1 MKKAGFSIVSE
12 ILNKGVSENESENP
26 CDQLYYWKAEWHNR
40 GGSTHCNNVGHIS
53 RAKVVME
60 NPGFIIIKQRKTHA
74 VANIP
79 DEIIAQYAVFEKT
92 AE

>member
-1 MKKAGFSIVSE
+1 MEVKIPVTNSI
-12 ILNKGVSENESENP
+12 IGKLNGTTTEEV
-26 CDQLYYWKAEWHNR
+26 H
-40 GGSTHCNNVGHIS
+40 TVTNVGHIS

-60 NPGFIIIKQRKTHA
+60 NPGFIIFKQRKTHA

>member
-1 MKKAGFSIVSE
+1 MKVKIPVTNSIVGKMNGANVE
-12 ILNKGVSENESENP
+12 EV
-26 CDQLYYWKAEWHNR
+26 H
-40 GGSTHCNNVGHIS
+40 TVTNVGHLS
-53 RAKVVME
+53 PTKVLEE
-60 NPGFIIIKQRKTHA
+60 NPDFIVIKQSKIHA

>member
-1 MKKAGFSIVSE
+1 MKVKIPVTNSIIGKMNGTS
-12 ILNKGVSENESENP
+12 
-26 CDQLYYWKAEWHNR
+26 
-40 GGSTHCNNVGHIS
+40 VGEVHTVTNLDHIS

-74 VANIP
+74 AANIP
-79 DEIIAQYAVFEKT
+79 DEIITQYAVFEKT

>member
-1 MKKAGFSIVSE
+1 MKVKIPVTNSI
-12 ILNKGVSENESENP
+12 IGKLNGTT
-26 CDQLYYWKAEWHNR
+26 AEEVH
-40 GGSTHCNNVGHIS
+40 TVTNVGYIS

>member
-1 MKKAGFSIVSE
+1 MKVKIPVTNSI
-12 ILNKGVSENESENP
+12 IGKLNGTTTEEV
-26 CDQLYYWKAEWHNR
+26 H
-40 GGSTHCNNVGHIS
+40 TVTNVGHIS
-53 RAKVVME
+53 RVKVVKE

-92 AE
+92 SE

>member
-1 MKKAGFSIVSE
+1 MKVKIPVTNSTIGKMNGANMEE
-12 ILNKGVSENESENP
+12 IHPV
-26 CDQLYYWKAEWHNR
+26 
-40 GGSTHCNNVGHIS
+40 TNVGHLS
-53 RAKVVME
+53 PAKVVME
-60 NPGFIIIKQRKTHA
+60 NPGFTVIKQSKIHV

>member
-1 MKKAGFSIVSE
+1 MKVKIPVTNSVIGKLNGANVEEVHTVTNAGHLS
-12 ILNKGVSENESENP
+12 P
-26 CDQLYYWKAEWHNR
+26 
-40 GGSTHCNNVGHIS
+40 
-53 RAKVVME
+53 AKVVKE
-60 NPGFIIIKQRKTHA
+60 NPGFTVIKQSKTYD

>member
-1 MKKAGFSIVSE
+1 MKVKIPVTNSI
-12 ILNKGVSENESENP
+12 IGKLNGTT
-26 CDQLYYWKAEWHNR
+26 AEEVH
-40 GGSTHCNNVGHIS
+40 TVTNVGHIS
-53 RAKVVME
+53 LRKAIME

-79 DEIIAQYAVFEKT
+79 DEIIAQYAVLEKT

>member
-1 MKKAGFSIVSE
+1 MKVKIPVTNSI
-12 ILNKGVSENESENP
+12 IGKLNGTT
-26 CDQLYYWKAEWHNR
+26 AEEVH
-40 GGSTHCNNVGHIS
+40 TVTNVGHIS
-53 RAKVVME
+53 RAKAVME

-79 DEIIAQYAVFEKT
+79 DEIIAQYAIFEKT

>member
-1 MKKAGFSIVSE
+1 MKVKIPVTNSI
-12 ILNKGVSENESENP
+12 IGKLNGTTVEEV
-26 CDQLYYWKAEWHNR
+26 H
-40 GGSTHCNNVGHIS
+40 TVTNVGYIS

-60 NPGFIIIKQRKTHA
+60 NPGFIIIKQCKTHA
-74 VANIP
+74 RANIP

>member
-1 MKKAGFSIVSE
+1 MKVKIPVTNSI
-12 ILNKGVSENESENP
+12 IGKLNGTTVEEV
-26 CDQLYYWKAEWHNR
+26 H
-40 GGSTHCNNVGHIS
+40 TVTNVDHIS

-79 DEIIAQYAVFEKT
+79 DEIISQYAVFEKT

>member
-1 MKKAGFSIVSE
+1 MKVKIPVTNSIIGKMNGAYVE
-12 ILNKGVSENESENP
+12 EV
-26 CDQLYYWKAEWHNR
+26 H
-40 GGSTHCNNVGHIS
+40 TVTNVGHLS
-53 RAKVVME
+53 FAKVVME
-60 NPGFIIIKQRKTHA
+60 NPGFTVIKQSKIHV

>member
-1 MKKAGFSIVSE
+1 MKVKIPVTKSI
-12 ILNKGVSENESENP
+12 IGKLNG
-26 CDQLYYWKAEWHNR
+26 A
-40 GGSTHCNNVGHIS
+40 NVEEVHTVTNVDHLS
-53 RAKVVME
+53 PAKVAME
-60 NPGFIIIKQRKTHA
+60 NPGFTVIKQRKIHA